1 MGKGWHVVKLESSFR
16 NMVVVLLVITL
27 IASLS
32 LAAVYNVTK
41 QPIEAAQ
48 QAKKEKAIKQVIP
61 PFDKLVEEVL
71 QPSTGKDPVVVYK
84 AYLEDSLEGYAV
96 ETYSDNGYGGR
107 ILLMVG
113 FLPDLSVY
121 NTTVLKHTETPG
133 LGDKMDI
140 AKSDFPVQF
149 KGISSA
155 KFPLMVKKDG
165 GEVDAITAATI
176 SSRAFVD
183 GVNRAHEVLTMEGD
197 KP

>member
-1 MGKGWHVVKLESSFR
+1 MAKLESSFR

-27 IASLS
+27 VASLS
-32 LAAVYNVTK
+32 LAAIYNVTK

-48 QAKKEKAIKQVIP
+48 LAKKENAIKQVIP
-61 PFDKLVEEVL
+61 PFDKLVEEERNPPV
-71 QPSTGKDPVVVYK
+71 GKDPVLVYK
-84 AYLEDSLEGYAV
+84 AYLADSLVGYAV
-96 ETYSDNGYGGR
+96 QTYSDEGYSGR
-107 ILLMVG
+107 IFLMVG

-149 KGISSA
+149 KGIISGE
-155 KFPLMVKKDG
+155 FPLMVKKDG

-183 GVNRAHEVLTMEGD
+183 GVNRAHDVLKMEGD